1 MASTKLALFE
11 KQLSTMKD
19 ALTKSDLKIVAY
31 LKANPDKF
39 TRLAITDISEEVGT
53 SIAAITRFVKKMGYE
68 KLQDLKLAITRDL
81 EASESSQYVRV
92 EDDDDIYT
100 VSKKV
105 LQKNI
110 ETIEDIGKIIKE
122 DDLKKAFAIMT
133 KARRVIFTGVGGS
146 ASVAQDAYHK
156 FMRIGM
162 MVELITDVHTQAV
175 VSSVGNEED
184 AIIVVS
190 NEGANTELNAALKIA
205 KEKGMKIIAITQFS
219 QSPLT
224 KLADVCLYTLSKR
237 FSYKPESLI
246 SRIAEYSLVDVL
258 YVGFCMQSQET
269 VADKLLEISNNMKK
283 FKNYN
288 D

>member
-1 MASTKLALFE
+1 MNTTKLALFE
-11 KQLSTMKD
+11 KQLTNMED
-19 ALTKSDLKIVAY
+19 ALTKSDQKIVTY
-31 LKANPDKF
+31 LKEHPDRF
-39 TRLAITDISEEVGT
+39 TRMSITDISEDIGT
-53 SIAAITRFVKKMGYE
+53 SIAAITRFVKKMGYD
-68 KLQDLKLAITRDL
+68 KLQDLKLAITRDM

-92 EDDDDIYT
+92 EEDDDILT

-110 ETIEDIGKIIKE
+110 ETIRD
-122 DDLKKAFAIMT
+122 
-133 KARRVIFTGVGGS
+133 ARRVIFTGVGGS

-190 NEGANTELNAALKIA
+190 NEGANTELNAALKVA
-205 KEKGMKIIAITQFS
+205 KENRMKIIAITQFS

-224 KLADVCLYTLSKR
+224 KLADVCLYTLSR
-237 FSYKPESLI
+237 NFSYKPQSLI

-258 YVGFCMQSQET
+258 YVGFCMQSQDT
-269 VADKLLEISNNMKK
+269 VAEKLLEISTNMKK

>member
-1 MASTKLALFE
+1 MSTTKLALFE
-11 KQLSTMKD
+11 KQLTNMKD
-19 ALTKSDLKIVAY
+19 ALTKSDQKIVAY
-31 LKANPDKF
+31 LKEHPDRF
-39 TRLAITDISEEVGT
+39 TRMSITDISEDIGT
-53 SIAAITRFVKKMGYE
+53 SIAAITRFVKKMGYD
-68 KLQDLKLAITRDL
+68 KLQDLKLAITRDI

-92 EDDDDIYT
+92 EDDDDVLT

-110 ETIEDIGKIIKE
+110 ETIEDIGKIIRE
-122 DDLKKAFAIMT
+122 DDLEEAFQIIRH
-133 KARRVIFTGVGGS
+133 ARRVIFTGVGGS

-175 VSSVGNEED
+175 VSSVGNDED

-190 NEGANTELNAALKIA
+190 NEGANTELNAALKVA
-205 KEKGMKIIAITQFS
+205 KENHMKIIAITQFS

-224 KLADVCLYTLSKR
+224 KLADVCLYTLSR
-237 FSYKPESLI
+237 NFSYKPQSLI

-258 YVGFCMQSQET
+258 YVGFCMQSQDT
-269 VADKLLEISNNMKK
+269 VAEKLLEISTNMKK